1 MFLPVISQDIM
12 PKDNQILVRV
22 NDPTNSAIEE
32 FAEDR
37 DYNKAEAVREIAK
50 SRLTSEGYL
59 NQELYGNPD
68 AIPDGG
74 EVKQKLD
81 SVEEKLDST
90 EEKIGREQR
99 NQNYLNLILVVSL
112 VWIGIQLVVELGAF
126 ITGVTGISLIAVIAY
141 FYYQIYQEVSHE

>member
-1 MFLPVISQDIM
+1 M

-22 NDPTNSAIEE
+22 NDPTNRAIEE

-68 AIPDGG
+68 AIADGG
-74 EVKQKLD
+74 EIKEQLD
-81 SVEEKLDST
+81 SVEKKLDST
-90 EEKIGREQR
+90 EEKIGKKQKY
-99 NQNYLNLILVVSL
+99 QNYLNLILAVSL
-112 VWIGIQLVVELGAF
+112 VWIGIQLVADLGAL
-126 ITGVTGISLIAVIAY
+126 ISAVTGIPLIAGIGY
-141 FYYQIYQEVSHE
+141 FYYQIYQEVNHE